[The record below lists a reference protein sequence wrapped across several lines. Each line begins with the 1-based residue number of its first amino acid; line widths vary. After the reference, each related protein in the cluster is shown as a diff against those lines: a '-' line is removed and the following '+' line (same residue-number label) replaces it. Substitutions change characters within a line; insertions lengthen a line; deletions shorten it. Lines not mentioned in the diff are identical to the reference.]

1 MKKIIGNIAGLKA
14 TQIRQLE
21 NLYLHRTEP
30 EYLISREQIRELTAI
45 SHDIGRQ
52 VGLLIDRS
60 GKTVHVIA
68 GDAHG
73 IVIPDT
79 PDYRA
84 LPGQLK
90 GLRCIHTHLKDDP
103 LSRDDLTDLALLR
116 LDFMAAVTVTPTG
129 EPGKIYPGHIL
140 PQEEGLPYE
149 VMPPLFSEGL
159 AMDCTAV
166 IKALESELSRL
177 NALYTADK
185 GMEKALLIHVTT
197 DSPKEAKASLEE
209 LKELCRSSG
218 VQVIDTAIQR
228 RKKIDPKF
236 VVGKGKLAE
245 LTIQAIQKHAT
256 MIVFDRELGPSQIR
270 SITDFVEMKVLDR
283 TQIILDIFA
292 NHARSREG
300 KLQVELAQMQY
311 LLPRLVTKNTAMS
324 RLTGGIGG
332 RGPGETKL
340 EINRRRVRERI
351 AKLNKDLSKIRKQR
365 SQQRARRNRKG
376 VPVISI
382 VGYTNA
388 GKSTLLNSL
397 TQSSITAENKL
408 FATLDPSSRRL
419 RFPKDI
425 EVIITDTVGFIQDLP
440 DELMDAFHATLEE
453 LEEADLLLHVVDV
466 SNPRYQQQIQ
476 SVELILKKLSLDHL
490 PVLFVFNKQ
499 DLMDISG
506 FDNPWLLNQG
516 IRISATRRETLKPLV
531 SRLESMIY
539 ELITEKPYHTRE
551 TQE

>member
-1 MKKIIGNIAGLKA
+1 MKKIIGSTAGLKA
-14 TQIRQLE
+14 TQIKQLE
-21 NLYLHRTEP
+21 KLYLYRTDP
-30 EYLISREQIRELTAI
+30 EYLISLEQTQELVAI

-52 VGLLIDRS
+52 VGLLIDRA
-60 GKTVHVIA
+60 GKTIYVIA
-68 GDAHG
+68 GDAHR

-79 PDYRA
+79 TDYRA

-103 LSRDDLTDLALLR
+103 LSQDDLTDLALLR
-116 LDFMAAVTVTPTG
+116 LDFMAAVTVTDAG
-129 EPGKIYPGHIL
+129 LPGKIYRGHIL

-149 VMPPLFSEGL
+149 VMPPIFSDGL
-159 AMDCTAV
+159 DMDCTAM

-177 NALYTADK
+177 NALYSADK
-185 GMEKALLIHVTT
+185 GKEKALLIHVTT
-197 DSPKEAKASLEE
+197 DAPKEAKASLEE

-228 RKKIDPKF
+228 RRKIDPKF

-256 MIVFDRELGPSQIR
+256 MLVFDQELGAAQIR

-292 NHARSREG
+292 KHAKSREG

-311 LLPRLVTKNTAMS
+311 LLPRLITKNTAMS

-340 EINRRRVRERI
+340 ELNRRRVRERI
-351 AKLNKDLSKIRKQR
+351 AKLNKDLLKIRKQR
-365 SQQRARRNRKG
+365 SQQRAQRNRKG

-397 TQSSITAENKL
+397 TQSNITVANKL

-419 RFPKDI
+419 RFPQDV

-440 DELMDAFHATLEE
+440 DELMDAFQATLEE
-453 LEEADLLLHVVDV
+453 LEQADILLHVVDI
-466 SNPRYQQQIQ
+466 SNPRYNQQIE
-476 SVELILKKLSLDHL
+476 SVEKILKKLSLEHL
-490 PVLFVFNKQ
+490 PVIFVFNKQ
-499 DLMDISG
+499 DRIEINQ

-516 IRISATRRETLKPLV
+516 ILVSATRRETLKPLV
-531 SRLESMIY
+531 SRLESMVH
-539 ELITEKPYHTRE
+539 ELFA
-551 TQE
+551 

>member
-1 MKKIIGNIAGLKA
+1 MKKIIGNISGLKA

-30 EYLISREQIRELTAI
+30 EYLISKEQIRELTAI

-52 VGLLIDRS
+52 VGILIDRS
-60 GKTVHVIA
+60 GKTIHVIA

-90 GLRCIHTHLKDDP
+90 GIRCIHTHLKDDP

-140 PQEEGLPYE
+140 PREEGLPYE
-149 VMPPLFSEGL
+149 VTPPIFSDAL

-177 NALYTADK
+177 NALYTAEK

-197 DSPKEAKASLEE
+197 DNPKEAKASLEE

-311 LLPRLVTKNTAMS
+311 MLPRLVTKNTAMS

-351 AKLNKDLSKIRKQR
+351 AKLNKDLAKIRKQR

-453 LEEADLLLHVVDV
+453 LEEADLLLHVVDI

-476 SVELILKKLSLDHL
+476 SVEQILKKLSLDHL